1 MQMDELITKVS
12 RLPDVYQREVLDFVA
27 FLEQRYGNVGS
38 EGHADWTESQF
49 KAMSVDQAARGME
62 DEQELYSEDDLKER
76 WQQ

>member
-1 MQMDELITKVS
+1 MHMDELITKVS

-38 EGHADWTESQF
+38 QGHGDWAESQF
-49 KAMSVDQAARGME
+49 QAMSVDQAMRGME
-62 DEQELYSEDDLKER
+62 DEQDLYSEEDLKER